1 MYFHS
6 VVGTGSYTTSTTNM
20 YNKDRFHVPAQDS
33 QRVRK
38 TNQAI
43 FVVVHGMKQIGAGHS
58 APVQPIVQLLQMHS
72 FRSRHGTVHGGNGG
86 PTPGTPARKTSRDTS
101 RNTSSTCAPII
112 MVKNNGQKLWSTITM
127 VKNNGQK

>member
-1 MYFHS
+1 
-6 VVGTGSYTTSTTNM
+6 M
-20 YNKDRFHVPAQDS
+20 YNKDRCHVPAQDS

-86 PTPGTPARKTSRDTS
+86 PTPPARKTSRDTS

-112 MVKNNGQKLWSTITM
+112 MVKNNNGQQKIMIKNNIGQK
-127 VKNNGQK
+127 